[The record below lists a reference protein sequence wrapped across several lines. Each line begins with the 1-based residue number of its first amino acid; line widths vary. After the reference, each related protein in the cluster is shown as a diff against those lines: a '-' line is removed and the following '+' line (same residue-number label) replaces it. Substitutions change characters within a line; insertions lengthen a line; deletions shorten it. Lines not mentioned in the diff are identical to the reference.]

1 MRTTRWVAGALAAVL
16 LALLLGLGLTAC
28 GNDTSSGAADP
39 SPSDPTTSA
48 SSTTSTPAPETCPY
62 LTEDQVS
69 AAVGAETVETAGTLH
84 ACFFDPVSGHGP
96 SVMLSRIDVQI
107 DPVDYARQ
115 SRALCTSDVTDLD
128 VGTEAFAC
136 VSGMGPQGQLYAG
149 RVLIAVNVND
159 AADDDAGVRA
169 AATLL
174 RDVTIPPQS

>member
-1 MRTTRWVAGALAAVL
+1 MRTTRWLAGTAVIAALVL
-16 LALLLGLGLTAC
+16 AGC
-28 GNDTSSGAADP
+28 GDDASSGEAQPGP
-39 SPSDPTTSA
+39 SGTSGPTTSTSSA
-48 SSTTSTPAPETCPY
+48 SSTPGPTTCPY
-62 LTEDQVS
+62 ITEEQVS
-69 AAVGAETVETAGTLH
+69 AAVGAETVESAGTLH
-84 ACFFDPVSGHGP
+84 ACFFDPASGHGP

-115 SRALCTSDVTDLD
+115 SRALCTSDVTDVD

-149 RVLIAVNVND
+149 RVLVAVNIND

-174 RDVTIPPQS
+174 RDVTIPPQP

>member
-1 MRTTRWVAGALAAVL
+1 MRTTRWLAGVAVIVALVL
-16 LALLLGLGLTAC
+16 AGC
-28 GNDTSSGAADP
+28 GDDTSSGVADP
-39 SPSDPTTSA
+39 GPSGSSGPTAST
-48 SSTTSTPAPETCPY
+48 SSTPSTPAPKTCPY

-115 SRALCTSDVTDLD
+115 SRELCQSDVTDVD

-149 RVLIAVNVND
+149 RVLVAVNIND
-159 AADDDAGVRA
+159 AADDEAGVRA
-169 AATLL
+169 AAELL
-174 RDVTIPPQS
+174 RDVTIPPQP